1 MSKVSYAMAAAGLA
15 ACLTGLQA
23 RAQSTVSV
31 YGVVGTQL
39 VYASGATTLKK
50 LDANSIAAQRLGFKG
65 SEDLGG
71 GLKAFFGLEAGLSP
85 DTGAASTPFWGRGSF
100 VGLSGDFGKISFG
113 RQWNLNDDFMCGLYV
128 CGGYAAFYNFAGLGN
143 TSDLVNNAV
152 KYVTPTI
159 AGFTGGVMA
168 APGEGSSGK
177 YTSALGTYSVGTL
190 SLGASID
197 SQANLAGRKD
207 ELTVLGAKYG
217 FGDAFVRGA
226 YVSAKSDA
234 SALGK
239 ASAYDLGA
247 GYAFT
252 PAASLS
258 LDYVTLDRK
267 NSPNDA
273 QFLRLVGEYK
283 LSKRTSFNGNLITLK
298 NKGTSTVALAGGT
311 VKPGGKQNV
320 ITFGLATSF

>member
-1 MSKVSYAMAAAGLA
+1 MTRTRYAMATLALASTLSGGAAM
-15 ACLTGLQA
+15 
-23 RAQSTVSV
+23 AQSTVSI
-31 YGVVGTQL
+31 YGIVGTQL
-39 VYASGATTLKK
+39 VRASGSSTLNK
-50 LDANSIAAQRLGFKG
+50 LDANSIAANRLGFKG

-71 GLKAFFGLEAGLSP
+71 GLSAFFDLESAISP
-85 DTGAASTPFWGRGSF
+85 DTGAASAPFWGRGAY
-100 VGLSGDFGKISFG
+100 VGLGGGFGKLSMG
-113 RQWNLNDDFMCGLYV
+113 RQWNLNDDYLCGIYV
-128 CGGYAAFYNFAGLGN
+128 CGGYAAFYNFGGFGN

-152 KYVTPTI
+152 KYVAPTI
-159 AGFTGGVMA
+159 GGFTAGVMA